1 MLSRLAAVTRS
12 GKASLQLARTL
23 PRLVSTTNAS
33 NTPDAAV
40 DTPASKSV
48 WEMYKDK
55 AGVSASTVFG
65 AGFAAYLLSKE
76 IFIIHEETLLAAV
89 MGGTIYY
96 MVKSFGKQIADGLD
110 DYSKNVLDAMN
121 EGRNAKIKS
130 LEQAIV
136 EEKAV
141 ADTYSCRDQI
151 YEILQENNNVK
162 MEVEYRTNVNTV
174 FEEVK
179 KRLDYQV
186 ELQHLKMQLEQEH
199 IVNWLEDSVIKSIT
213 PQQEK
218 DALAQ
223 CIIDIKGLSAARA

>member
-1 MLSRLAAVTRS
+1 MLSRLAAVARS
-12 GKASLQLARTL
+12 GKASLQLTRTL

-33 NTPDAAV
+33 NTPDSAV
-40 DTPASKSV
+40 DAPAAKSV

-65 AGFAAYLLSKE
+65 VGFTAYLLSKE
-76 IFIIHEETLLAAV
+76 ILIIHEETLLAAV

-96 MVKSFGKQIADGLD
+96 MVKSFGKQVADGLD
-110 DYSKNVLDAMN
+110 GYSKNVLDAMN
-121 EGRNAKIKS
+121 EGRNIKIKS

-141 ADTYSCRDQI
+141 EDTYSCRDQI
-151 YEILQENNNVK
+151 YEVLQENNSMN

-186 ELQHLKMQLEQEH
+186 ELQQLQRQLEQEH
-199 IVNWLEDSVIKSIT
+199 IVNWLEDTVIKSIT

-223 CIIDIKGLSAARA
+223 CIIDIKGLSAERA